1 MKRFFLPILLLFI
14 LIFSACQ
21 EKLDVNKEKEAI
33 IAALNGESEAY
44 LAMDSTKWMSY
55 WIQDDQTLR
64 VNVSEESYNIVGWKQ
79 MYENM
84 KANMTNDSLLADY
97 SDMKFTKSNIYI
109 KVYPECAWAF
119 FDEKFTAI
127 YKAEP
132 TESDDIQVRI
142 LEKVDGQ
149 WKIAFLGAIDIS
161 SYNEEAEESEEE
173 ED

>member
-1 MKRFFLPILLLFI
+1 M
-14 LIFSACQ
+14 IFSACQ

-44 LAMDSTKWMSY
+44 IAMDSTKWMSY

-84 KANMTNDSLLADY
+84 KENMANDSMVADY
-97 SDMKFTKSNIYI
+97 TDMKFTKSNLYI

-119 FDEKFTAI
+119 FDEKFTAN
-127 YKAEP
+127 YKGEP

-149 WKIAFLGAIDIS
+149 WKIAFMGMVNTS
-161 SYNEEAEESEEE
+161 SYNTPET
-173 ED
+173 EDPTED